1 MYLVKRRTF
10 WEQNPGDT
18 ANGAG
23 HGKWGSP
30 FALGSATATKSDEQ
44 VNGVVHISEGSL
56 NSSMVDFGKAGTQSF
71 APPALGTAEIF
82 YFFNASNGNFVAT
95 ETSATSTTAIPRK
108 VNVDQ
113 NNEPLAIDLVQLGGR
128 LMQNGQ
134 AQWYG
139 EEMVNNRMWYGDIA
153 EMIVTT
159 MPLGHHQ
166 ENELLAYLRKKWL
179 NKGSGSTTPPAWLSG
194 MPATAA
200 TDADTALVMAD
211 GTSLQHEAATKTLG
225 ALVTEGTVDWTRV
238 WDGVS
243 AASFALFSVDGD
255 VSLGTVNLTPE
266 PRPTQAK
273 VLDWTGTLA
282 SPATWRLQ
290 CEQAGSLGVTLRA
303 TEKAY
308 WIIPVGTLLYL
319 R

>member
-1 MYLVKRRTF
+1 MHVS
-10 WEQNPGDT
+10 E
-18 ANGAG
+18 
-23 HGKWGSP
+23 
-30 FALGSATATKSDEQ
+30 GSATTYPVDLGGTASD
-44 VNGVVHISEGSL
+44 
-56 NSSMVDFGKAGTQSF
+56 A
-71 APPALGTAEIF
+71 APAPALGTAEIF
-82 YFFNASNGNFVAT
+82 YLFSTSNGCYVLV
-95 ETSATSTTAIPRK
+95 ETNATSTTAVPCK
-108 VNVDQ
+108 PKNDL
-113 NNEPLAIDLVQLGGR
+113 NSEPLAIDLVQIGGR

-139 EEMVNNRMWYGDIA
+139 EEKVNNRMWYGDIA
-153 EMIVTT
+153 EMIITT
-159 MPLGHHQ
+159 MPLGQGQ
-166 ENELLAYLRKKWL
+166 EDQLLAYLRKKWL

-243 AASFALFSVDGD
+243 AESFALFAVDGD

-266 PRPTQAK
+266 PKPTEGK
-273 VLDWTGTLA
+273 VLDWTGELA
-282 SPATWRLQ
+282 SPVTWRLVG
-290 CEQAGSLGVTLRA
+290 EGTSSSGVNLRA
-303 TEKAY
+303 AEKAY
-308 WIIPVGTLLYL
+308 WINPVGTLLFF

>member
-1 MYLVKRRTF
+1 M
-10 WEQNPGDT
+10 
-18 ANGAG
+18 ANGQ
-23 HGKWGSP
+23 P
-30 FALGSATATKSDEQ
+30 
-44 VNGVVHISEGSL
+44 
-56 NSSMVDFGKAGTQSF
+56 
-71 APPALGTAEIF
+71 
-82 YFFNASNGNFVAT
+82 
-95 ETSATSTTAIPRK
+95 
-108 VNVDQ
+108 
-113 NNEPLAIDLVQLGGR
+113 
-128 LMQNGQ
+128 
-134 AQWYG
+134 QWYG
-139 EEMVNNRMWYGDIA
+139 EEKTSNRMWYGDIA

-166 ENELLAYLRKKWL
+166 ENELLAYLRKKWM

-211 GTSLQHEAATKTLG
+211 GTSLQHEGSTKTLG

-238 WDGVS
+238 WDGGS

-273 VLDWTGTLA
+273 VLDWTGDLMN
-282 SPATWRLQ
+282 SATWRLQ
-290 CEQAGSLGVTLRA
+290 CEQSGSLGETLRA
-303 TEKAY
+303 TENSY
-308 WIIPVGTLLYL
+308 WIIPVGTLLYF

>member
-1 MYLVKRRTF
+1 M
-10 WEQNPGDT
+10 
-18 ANGAG
+18 A
-23 HGKWGSP
+23 
-30 FALGSATATKSDEQ
+30 
-44 VNGVVHISEGSL
+44 
-56 NSSMVDFGKAGTQSF
+56 
-71 APPALGTAEIF
+71 
-82 YFFNASNGNFVAT
+82 
-95 ETSATSTTAIPRK
+95 
-108 VNVDQ
+108 
-113 NNEPLAIDLVQLGGR
+113 
-128 LMQNGQ
+128 NGQ

-139 EEMVNNRMWYGDIA
+139 EEKTSNRMWYGDIA

-238 WDGVS
+238 WDGAS

-266 PRPTQAK
+266 PRPTQTK
-273 VLDWTGTLA
+273 VLDWTGTLVN
-282 SPATWRLQ
+282 PATWQLQ

>member
-1 MYLVKRRTF
+1 M
-10 WEQNPGDT
+10 
-18 ANGAG
+18 ANGQ
-23 HGKWGSP
+23 P
-30 FALGSATATKSDEQ
+30 
-44 VNGVVHISEGSL
+44 
-56 NSSMVDFGKAGTQSF
+56 
-71 APPALGTAEIF
+71 
-82 YFFNASNGNFVAT
+82 
-95 ETSATSTTAIPRK
+95 
-108 VNVDQ
+108 
-113 NNEPLAIDLVQLGGR
+113 
-128 LMQNGQ
+128 
-134 AQWYG
+134 QWYG
-139 EEMVNNRMWYGDIA
+139 EEKTNNRMWYGDIA

-179 NKGSGSTTPPAWLSG
+179 NKGTGTATPPAWLSG

-225 ALVTEGTVDWTRV
+225 ALVTEGTVDWTRAR
-238 WDGVS
+238 DGVS
-243 AASFALFSVDGD
+243 AASFPLFAVDGD

-282 SPATWRLQ
+282 SPATWRL
-290 CEQAGSLGVTLRA
+290 LGDGASSSAVTLRA
-303 TEKAY
+303 AEKSY
-308 WIIPVGTLLYL
+308 WINPVGTLLFF